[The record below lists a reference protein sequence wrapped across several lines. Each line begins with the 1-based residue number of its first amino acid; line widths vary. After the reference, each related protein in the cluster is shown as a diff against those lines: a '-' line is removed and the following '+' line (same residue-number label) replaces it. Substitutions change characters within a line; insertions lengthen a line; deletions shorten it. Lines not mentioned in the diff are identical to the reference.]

1 MLATIG
7 DAFGETLARVVSVRE
22 GVVIG
27 KQNIPLVQEGD
38 AMFHIA
44 YFRDSEDVSD
54 NIEELNEALL
64 NPGEAPL

>member
-1 MLATIG
+1 M
-7 DAFGETLARVVSVRE
+7 SVRE